1 MSPFFNIAALTK
13 TNKRPYFENI
23 DIQIQIQIQIK
34 EWLLAKLRHL
44 AQILQ
49 IHMWDFFTVMVEASL
64 RSF

>member
-34 EWLLAKLRHL
+34 EAKMFGWFGSPKLV
-44 AQILQ
+44 QYY
-49 IHMWDFFTVMVEASL
+49 
-64 RSF
+64 SFS